1 MPEPFDRLVVNALVH
16 LVPQNPGQFA
26 IPESLIE
33 GFEASQFLYHCF
45 WDRLAPAWADNLG
58 VLGK

>member
-26 IPESLIE
+26 IPKAIIE
-33 GFEASQFLYHCF
+33 GFEARQFLHHRF
-45 WDRLAPAWADNLG
+45 
-58 VLGK
+58 